1 MPNTYCLA
9 DLCRSVGT
17 SATQKKTFLKVY
29 ENQCIVF
36 SQTVLDSHDLIFDI
50 KNSDSRIRNGQ
61 NRRTVGPS
69 ISKSEW
75 SNNQVHGL
83 YQIHKLCA
91 AFNVNQDVKT
101 RGRVGA
107 PFLASNSS
115 YLICS
120 DMPE

>member
-1 MPNTYCLA
+1 MTHFGRFQNMNFVNAEHLLSGRLVSLSRDKCNTKE
-9 DLCRSVGT
+9 DFFQS
-17 SATQKKTFLKVY
+17 
-29 ENQCIVF
+29 NW
-36 SQTVLDSHDLIFDI
+36 
-50 KNSDSRIRNGQ
+50 
-61 NRRTVGPS
+61 PS

-101 RGRVGA
+101 RGHVGA
-107 PFLASNSS
+107 PFLATNSS
-115 YLICS
+115 YVICS